1 MVINRLKDYFGEEPE
16 ERPPAEEYYIVVS
29 DVGYFFVTRETAQ
42 RIAQE
47 LARRR
52 PPRWIT
58 FEDIVGS
65 EIRVRPS
72 KLDAVF
78 ESTAEQRAR
87 ERAFNR
93 ARKQEEQRD
102 RRLWEDED

>member
-1 MVINRLKDYFGEEPE
+1 MVINRLKDYFIDEPE
-16 ERPPAEEYYIVVS
+16 ERPPEEEFYIVAGEA
-29 DVGYFFVTRETAQ
+29 GYFFVASDTAQ
-42 RIAQE
+42 RIARE
-47 LARRR
+47 LAQRR
-52 PPRWIT
+52 PPRWIV
-58 FEDIVGS
+58 FRDLAGS

-72 KLDAVF
+72 KLDVVY

-102 RRLWEDED
+102 RRLWEDDD